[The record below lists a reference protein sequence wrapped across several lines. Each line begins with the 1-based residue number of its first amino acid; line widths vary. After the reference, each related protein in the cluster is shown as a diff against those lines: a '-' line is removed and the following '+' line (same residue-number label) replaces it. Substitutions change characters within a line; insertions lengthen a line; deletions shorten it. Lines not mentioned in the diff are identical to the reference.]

1 MILSL
6 DICTEIMSRKLHN
19 FNAGP
24 SILPKEIFKKT
35 SNAVINLNESGLS
48 ILEISH
54 RSNEFKDILNEA
66 RELVLNI
73 AQLDSNEYSS
83 LFLQG
88 GASTQF
94 LMVAYNFLNNKAGYI
109 NTGSWSSKAMKE
121 AELFG
126 NVIEIASSKDKNFNY
141 IPKDYNLQDNLDY
154 IHLTTN
160 NTIYG
165 TQFKHI
171 PDLNKSLIG
180 DMSSDIFSRDID
192 YSVFDLFYAGA
203 QKNLGP
209 AGTTLVVIKK
219 EILERIKR
227 EVPSMLNYKVH
238 LDKDSSFNTPPVFSI
253 YACLLNLKQIKI
265 NGIKNIESENNT
277 KANSLYDEIDRN
289 PYFTGF
295 AENEDRSKMNV
306 TFNLTDNSHSEIFN
320 KICKENGII
329 GVNGHRSVGGYRAS
343 LYNALKIESVKV
355 LINCMKEAESLIDKG

>member
-1 MILSL
+1 
-6 DICTEIMSRKLHN
+6 MSEKLHN

-24 SILPKEIFKKT
+24 SILPKNIFEKASK
-35 SNAVINLNESGLS
+35 SILNLNGYGLS

-54 RSNEFKDILNEA
+54 RSNEFKDILSEA

-73 AQLDSNEYSS
+73 AKLDSNEYSS

-94 LMVAYNFLNNKAGYI
+94 LMVAYNFLYNNAGYI
-109 NTGSWSSKAMKE
+109 NTGSWSAKAMKE
-121 AELFG
+121 AKLFG
-126 NVIEIASSKDKNFNY
+126 NVVELASSKDKNYNY
-141 IPKDYNLQDNLDY
+141 IPKDYNNISDLDY
-154 IHLTTN
+154 VHLTTN

-165 TQFKHI
+165 TQFKYI
-171 PDLNKSLIG
+171 PNFNQSIIA

-219 EILERIKR
+219 EMIERIQR

-238 LDKDSSFNTPPVFSI
+238 IEKESSFNTPPVFSI
-253 YACLLNLKQIKI
+253 YACLLNLREIKLKGLEKI
-265 NGIKNIESENNT
+265 GLENKT
-277 KANSLYDEIDRN
+277 KAELLYDEIDN
-289 PYFTGF
+289 NSCFVGF
-295 AENEDRSKMNV
+295 AENEDRSYMNV
-306 TFNLTDNSHSEIFN
+306 TFNLTDDNNSEMFE
-320 KICKENGII
+320 KICKEKRII

-343 LYNALKIESVKV
+343 LYNALKLDSVKV
-355 LINCMKEAESLIDKG
+355 LKDSMKELEYLINNK

>member
-6 DICTEIMSRKLHN
+6 DICTEIMSQKLHN

-24 SILPKEIFKKT
+24 SILPNKIFNKT
-35 SNAVINLNESGLS
+35 SSAVLNLNKTGLS

-54 RSNEFKDILNEA
+54 RSNEFKDILREA
-66 RELVLNI
+66 RELVLEI
-73 AQLDSNEYSS
+73 AQLDSKEYSS

-94 LMVAYNFLNNKAGYI
+94 LMAAYNFLNNNAGYI
-109 NTGSWSSKAMKE
+109 TTGSWSTKAMQE
-121 AELFG
+121 AKLFG

-141 IPKDYNLQDNLDY
+141 IPKNYNIQDDLDY

-171 PDLNKSLIG
+171 PDFNEPLIA

-219 EILERIKR
+219 EILERVKR
-227 EVPSMLNYKVH
+227 EIPSMLNYKVH
-238 LDKDSSFNTPPVFSI
+238 IDKESSFNTPPVFSI
-253 YACLLNLKQIKI
+253 YACLLNLREIKI
-265 NGIKNIESENNT
+265 SGIKNIELKNNA
-277 KANSLYDEIDRN
+277 KANALYDEIDRN

-306 TFNLTDNSHSEIFN
+306 TFNLVDNNHSEIFN
-320 KICKENGII
+320 KLCKENRLI

-343 LYNALKIESVKV
+343 LYNALKIESVNV
-355 LINCMKEAESLIDKG
+355 LINCMKEAESLINKK

>member
-6 DICTEIMSRKLHN
+6 DICIEIMSPKPHN

-24 SILPKEIFKKT
+24 SILPDEIFKKT
-35 SNAVINLNESGLS
+35 SNAILNLNETGLS

-66 RELVLNI
+66 RELTLDI
-73 AQLDSNEYSS
+73 AQLDSNEYST

-94 LMVAYNFLNNKAGYI
+94 LMIAYNFLNSKGGYI
-109 NTGSWSSKAMKE
+109 NTGSWSAKAMQE
-121 AELFG
+121 AKLFG
-126 NVIEIASSKDKNFNY
+126 DVVEIASSKDKNYNY
-141 IPKDYNLQDNLDY
+141 IPKDYNITDNLDY

-160 NTIYG
+160 NTIFG
-165 TQFKHI
+165 TQFNII
-171 PDLNKSLIG
+171 PGFNEPIIA

-219 EILERIKR
+219 ETLERIER
-227 EVPSMLNYKVH
+227 EVPSMLSYKVH
-238 LDKDSSFNTPPVFSI
+238 VDKDSSFNTPPVFSI
-253 YACLLNLKQIKI
+253 YACLLNLREIKI
-265 NGIKNIESENNT
+265 KGIKNIEIENNA
-277 KANSLYDEIDRN
+277 KAIALYDEIDRN
-289 PYFTGF
+289 TCFTGF
-295 AENEDRSKMNV
+295 SENEDRSKMNV
-306 TFNLTDNSHSEIFN
+306 TFNLIDNNNSEIFQ
-320 KICKENGII
+320 KICKENRII
-329 GVNGHRSVGGYRAS
+329 GINGHRSVGGYRAS

-355 LINCMKEAESLIDKG
+355 LIESMQEVESLINKK